1 MKLICA
7 TRLIKNAK
15 AIQKVAPHI
24 IPACEPREGFRS
36 LVPLDVLK
44 QFHSMTEAH
53 LADFPELQIAKNEL
67 RPPSVKPE
75 LFGDPPFKGTLHFV
89 RMTFFME
96 AYNSRIS
103 VNNADVQT
111 AIRYATL
118 AVQRPGPDRAWPSR
132 PERLRVAGR
141 LHRPADPFRRH
152 DRRRPAGPATTWRV
166 P

>member
-1 MKLICA
+1 M
-7 TRLIKNAK
+7 
-15 AIQKVAPHI
+15 
-24 IPACEPREGFRS
+24 
-36 LVPLDVLK
+36 
-44 QFHSMTEAH
+44 
-53 LADFPELQIAKNEL
+53 
-67 RPPSVKPE
+67 KPE
-75 LFGDPPFKGTLHFV
+75 LFGDPPFKDPLHFV

-96 AYNSRIS
+96 ANNSRIS

-118 AVQRPGPDRAWPSR
+118 AVQRPGPDWAWPFR

-152 DRRRPAGPATTWRV
+152 DRRRTAGPATTWRV